1 MIEYLDRHENVQ
13 RMFQDIAGFLGHWI
27 PKYIDFNRNYLT
39 VALGCT
45 GGQHRSVYMADK
57 IAAELSKKYPQVLIR
72 HNELRGIGR
81 PPDDP
86 PGSTIS

>member
-1 MIEYLDRHENVQ
+1 MFSDITGFLDR
-13 RMFQDIAGFLGHWI
+13 WI

-45 GGQHRSVYMADK
+45 GGQHRSVYMAEK
-57 IAAELSKKYPQVLIR
+57 IAAALSKKYPQILIR

-81 PPDDP
+81 PPDSSSSAHRA
-86 PGSTIS
+86 GA